1 MFYNI
6 CGIRLRW
13 GGVRVYFI
21 IMVNTTE
28 FRCIGRKN
36 INIYINRK
44 YTLHSSPHQRHNSL
58 DVFLYIS
65 LQPAVVIESL
75 LYCLAITHIS
85 PSSIFY
91 IEFCS
96 KSTITIRECT
106 IINILLKKPLEIKKR
121 LFINVF
127 KILCRRKQ
135 ANTKKV

>member
-1 MFYNI
+1 M
-6 CGIRLRW
+6 GL
-13 GGVRVYFI
+13 GFI
-21 IMVNTTE
+21 SSLWWIQQIPTE

-75 LYCLAITHIS
+75 PYCLTITHIF

-106 IINILLKKPLEIKKR
+106 IINILLKKTTWDKKDCLSMCLKFFVEESKR
-121 LFINVF
+121 I
-127 KILCRRKQ
+127 RKRCKQ
-135 ANTKKV
+135 RWQKMTQ